1 MHGCIYY
8 GICFSLFDL
17 SNVNDSNNKYSEWND
32 DVILFMDSQQVT
44 TNKVREPYPLAHVE
58 RSSQMSTITSIQG
71 DCGGDSL
78 RGTQG
83 SLAIAKPKASPRQRE
98 YADIEGVPYR
108 PKRTW
113 SMRT

>member
-1 MHGCIYY
+1 MMM
-8 GICFSLFDL
+8 LFCL
-17 SNVNDSNNKYSEWND
+17 WIVNKLQPTKSENPTRWLTWSE
-32 DVILFMDSQQVT
+32 V
-44 TNKVREPYPLAHVE
+44 A
-58 RSSQMSTITSIQG
+58 QMSTITNIQG